1 MSHAHTVIDLSAGLT
16 VLVGPNNCGKSA
28 IVEALRTICENDN
41 ADHLIKHGQSACRIA
56 VQTDDGHEVAWCRK
70 GSTVW
75 YEFDG
80 EKQDRLRGH
89 VPPRVHELLR
99 LGLVQTPDAEPV
111 NVHIGLQKT
120 PIFLLADAAA
130 DRKAAAFFSSTS
142 DAQHLLEMQQLH
154 RTKRTSARSR
164 QKELTRELEDKER
177 LLESLLPLADLEP
190 KITKVED
197 EYQAIQKSS
206 TQITHL
212 QRLIESLQTAEHRL
226 TVE

>member
-80 EKQDRLRGH
+80 EKQDRLRGK

-99 LGLVQTPDAEPV
+99 LGLVETPDAEPV

-120 PIFLLADAAA
+120 PIFILADDAAE
-130 DRKAAAFFSSTS
+130 RKAAAFFSSTS

-154 RTKRTSARSR
+154 RTKRTAAKSR
-164 QKELTRELEDKER
+164 QKDLVRELEEKER
-177 LLESLLPLADLEP
+177 LLEVLAPLEMLEP
-190 KITKVED
+190 RIAGIE
-197 EYQAIQKSS
+197 EEFAAIQKAA
-206 TQITHL
+206 TQIAQL
-212 QRLIESLQTAEHRL
+212 QRLIDSLDVAQQ
-226 TVE
+226 